1 MNEEAVVMVT
11 IDIGAG
17 HHINAHRPG
26 MDELIGLDISM
37 RGGRGVRARVEYPVG
52 ELYRESIRVHAR
64 TIEIPV
70 VVTRVD
76 DLSGR
81 HVIQVRLQACTD
93 AVCLPPQSFGIPI
106 MITAG
111 EETP

>member
-1 MNEEAVVMVT
+1 M
-11 IDIGAG
+11 
-17 HHINAHRPG
+17 
-26 MDELIGLDISM
+26 
-37 RGGRGVRARVEYPVG
+37 G

-70 VVTRVD
+70 LITRVD
-76 DLSGR
+76 ELSGR

-93 AVCLPPQSFGIPI
+93 AVCLPPESFSIPI
-106 MITAG
+106 MITAA